1 VLNVMDS
8 TPVLLRNVVKNYN
21 HWLTLKLVGGA
32 KSPRD
37 ATGAKVFVTAE
48 GVRQRGDVFS
58 GGSYASSSDQ
68 RLHFG
73 LGTATKIEKVEIA
86 WPDGVK
92 EEVKIPA
99 IDRIVTVVE
108 GKGIVE
114 P

>member
-1 VLNVMDS
+1 
-8 TPVLLRNVVKNYN
+8 VLLRNVVKNSN
-21 HWLTLKLVGGA
+21 HWLTLKLIGGA
-32 KSPRD
+32 KSPSD
-37 ATGAKVFVTAE
+37 AVGTRVFVTAG

-73 LGTATKIEKVEIA
+73 LGTATKINKVEIM

-92 EEVKIPA
+92 EDVTIPD
-99 IDRIVTVVE
+99 IDQIVNVAE
-108 GKGIVE
+108 SKGIVR

>member
-1 VLNVMDS
+1 
-8 TPVLLRNVVKNYN
+8 
-21 HWLTLKLVGGA
+21 
-32 KSPRD
+32 
-37 ATGAKVFVTAE
+37 
-48 GVRQRGDVFS
+48 
-58 GGSYASSSDQ
+58 
-68 RLHFG
+68 
-73 LGTATKIEKVEIA
+73 VEIA